1 MKPSQ
6 LVAMQLSTNLPK
18 DYMEFLD
25 NTGYMYID
33 KLGLEIYGF
42 RQGFDIEKIPCVI
55 AATNL
60 NMEAYKLSPSEIVIS
75 HAGFEELIT
84 ILDCDTGKVSELGF
98 DGIRRPIAESFSG
111 WLSEMTNMDHK

>member
-25 NTGYMYID
+25 NTGYKYID
-33 KLGLEIYGF
+33 KLGIEIYGYQ
-42 RQGFDIEKIPCVI
+42 QGFDIEKIPCVI

-60 NMEAYKLSPSEIVIS
+60 NKDAYKLSPSEIVIS
-75 HAGFEELIT
+75 HTGFEEIIT
-84 ILDCDTGKVSELGF
+84 ILDCETGKVSEIGF
-98 DGIRRPIAESFSG
+98 DGFRSPISESFSD
-111 WLSEMTNMDHK
+111 WLKARIYLKR